1 MTYTDLVNHRKKY
14 KVEIPG
20 FINPS
25 LVEPRELD
33 RGDYLE
39 PWSKWQGKIPA
50 DILVVGQDW
59 GSVDYYR
66 KNKGRDDDTNPT
78 CKNLITLFSEIGID
92 IGTPGN
98 PNMDERIHFVNIIPF
113 LRTGKMQG
121 SAEVKINN
129 GVICDCANEFLKPLI
144 EIVKPKIIIALG
156 SWPFLGVVEALKVN
170 YDKKK
175 KFRELVN
182 AFPFKSG
189 NGILIFPM
197 FHCGTLSINMNQ
209 PLIEQKRDWSRV
221 KQYLNGEKGSE
232 NEGIAVDEK
241 DGLAALP
248 LHLKTIT
255 RSDWQKLFSLIPQM
269 EQSQRFGELKGGERI
284 GENMTTMPYWESNEV
299 VRNFSSVAYEL
310 GLVVSFDWPQWE
322 DGKKIL
328 ADPWQDYN
336 ELDTITLCKLITA
349 ILRADRFNDGYLV
362 SCFNDGTILKIVLA
376 LKQKIEQE

>member
-1 MTYTDLVNHRKKY
+1 
-14 KVEIPG
+14 
-20 FINPS
+20 
-25 LVEPRELD
+25 
-33 RGDYLE
+33 
-39 PWSKWQGKIPA
+39 
-50 DILVVGQDW
+50 
-59 GSVDYYR
+59 
-66 KNKGRDDDTNPT
+66 
-78 CKNLITLFSEIGID
+78 
-92 IGTPGN
+92 
-98 PNMDERIHFVNIIPF
+98 
-113 LRTGKMQG
+113 
-121 SAEVKINN
+121 
-129 GVICDCANEFLKPLI
+129 
-144 EIVKPKIIIALG
+144 
-156 SWPFLGVVEALKVN
+156 
-170 YDKKK
+170 
-175 KFRELVN
+175 
-182 AFPFKSG
+182 
-189 NGILIFPM
+189 
-197 FHCGTLSINMNQ
+197 MNQ